1 MDLLVV
7 DGDDACG
14 TSVVACLK
22 SGAGKKGSASMRK
35 SGSMKGSFGQWGIA
49 GKRGMHRMRSDN
61 RSCMLQRRVLSRSR

>member
-22 SGAGKKGSASMRK
+22 SGAGKKGSASTRK

-49 GKRGMHRMRSDN
+49 ETTIAPACCSDAFCRARGNDKEVRKM
-61 RSCMLQRRVLSRSR
+61 